1 MVRWIGLDLGGKWTG
16 IAMTDEL
23 GIVEPWRTIKTEH
36 LFNDLR
42 NLIEEYTIEGVV
54 LGFPLTTRG
63 KIGQRARLVQKIK
76 ERIQAELNIRVEL
89 YDERFTT
96 KEAYRIA
103 ADMGKARD
111 KRLLDRISATL
122 ILRGF
127 LAEN

>member
-54 LGFPLTTRG
+54 LGLPLTTRG

-76 ERIQAELNIRVEL
+76 ERIQAELNLRVEL